1 MSVSPSE
8 NRPIV
13 LANSST
19 KSRAYF
25 RTLRWQGRRQCPACQ
40 YWRKLYRLDDGRFKC
55 AQFHNRFSEWTGT
68 YLERLRIP
76 LHELAH
82 LLYLF
87 TLGVPSYRSQRYVGV
102 SLKTAQK
109 VYTTIRQS
117 LYDQGLIQ
125 LTTDRL
131 SGEVELD
138 ETMSVSYT
146 HLTLPTK
153 A

>member
-13 LANSST
+13 LANSCT

-25 RTLRWQGRRQCPACQ
+25 RTLRWQGRRHCPACQ

-55 AQFHNRFSEWTGT
+55 AQCHYRFSEWTGT

-87 TLGVPSYRSQRYVGV
+87 TLLVSPALTALLAGFASFLRRFMSEMCQVKRNTYRTHIHARA
-102 SLKTAQK
+102 TP
-109 VYTTIRQS
+109 
-117 LYDQGLIQ
+117 
-125 LTTDRL
+125 
-131 SGEVELD
+131 
-138 ETMSVSYT
+138 ETS
-146 HLTLPTK
+146 H
-153 A
+153 